1 MRSDQRHG
9 PLITIAAASAV
20 CLVFGT
26 VHAFSVFLAPL
37 EQTFGASRSAVSLT
51 YSIALVALTFAV
63 LFGPRLYTVMTT
75 RSIILLATT
84 LGAAGTVISAFAP
97 ALWLIWIGYGLV
109 FGAANGLGYG
119 FCLQLSAAA
128 APGREGLAMGTV
140 TASYA
145 LGATLAPAGFLHA
158 MESGGF
164 QTAMITLAAIL
175 VTFGGAAASMLA
187 LPTRLNVSTDSAPH
201 QVVVSKSRINL
212 MRVTYGAAVAS
223 GLMVI
228 GHAAEIARGAEG
240 NPPVWLAPT
249 VVAVFNMAGSLAGG
263 VLTDRIGWPRL
274 LLVLPLGTAAGL
286 GLLMVDAGGSTLI
299 ALGLIGT
306 CYGAIIAVYPAA
318 IAKIYGI
325 ADSAQ
330 IYGRVFIAWGV
341 AGLAAPWLAGALFDF
356 GGSYVLAI
364 GVALLLSLVS
374 AALSR
379 TLGDDP
385 QAR

>member
-223 GLMVI
+223 GLIDTISSMHTPQDEESKRLPFEEAASGAVALETLLPAAMRLVHG
-228 GHAAEIARGAEG
+228 GHMDLPTLWRALSL
-240 NPPVWLAPT
+240 NPAKRLGLTSGRLSPDAP
-249 VVAVFNMAGSLAGG
+249 A
-263 VLTDRIGWPRL
+263 D
-274 LLVLPLGTAAGL
+274 LVLFDPDAPFRLNRFELTSKSKNTPFDDARLQGKVRGTW
-286 GLLMVDAGGSTLI
+286 VGGT
-299 ALGLIGT
+299 
-306 CYGAIIAVYPAA
+306 
-318 IAKIYGI
+318 
-325 ADSAQ
+325 
-330 IYGRVFIAWGV
+330 RVF
-341 AGLAAPWLAGALFDF
+341 
-356 GGSYVLAI
+356 
-364 GVALLLSLVS
+364 
-374 AALSR
+374 
-379 TLGDDP
+379 GDT
-385 QAR
+385 